1 MSKRANESS
10 LEFIVKKLRKLE
22 KEVKRSR
29 QEKRDSFT
37 LSSTSSSSQS
47 SESLSNSSRSATSQG
62 IIAIGEEA
70 TSIPMDHNDTIPLE
84 QPTPVENNEQ
94 NVVSDNVSGDP
105 IASSVHDEGAANAEI
120 LDILGAD
127 PSVAIEY
134 GPDINKDVAT
144 RFTHVATVGLNKDVR
159 KELLKKFLVPGNC
172 TNIAA
177 PQLNA
182 EIKATVSEQVVKRDK
197 AIEAR
202 QKQIAAGISSLGK
215 IISDQ
220 LCATEKNND
229 LIRDLMELGLK
240 ARNSQETKSFHIG
253 KYIWQEFK
261 LEGEGRDSQAA
272 DGPAAAS
279 PSACPAERAASREL
293 VARLHAATQAD
304 SPPID
309 PQWQHPNQHYPGC
322 RGLIR
327 TALLQRCVPVSAVE
341 IMMASWSSNTLKQY
355 NVYLKRWY
363 DFCTENS
370 VNIYEPSIPI
380 VIEFLTQIFNNGGQY
395 RTINSYRAALSL
407 IVGNMS
413 DDDRITRFC
422 KGVYKLRPPLP
433 RYNTTWDT
441 NIVLN
446 HLGSLAPNDSLTLEQ
461 LSKKCTTLLAL
472 VTAHRVQ
479 TLSKIKTDQVIIS
492 NDQIMIRITDLIK
505 TSRAGTRQPIL
516 YLPFFKERSE
526 ICPAETLIVYMD
538 RTKNLR
544 NSDKLFISV
553 RKPHNCVSPQTL
565 SRWIKI
571 VELTSLCFRPTV
583 PDTPQHPW
591 RLSLAS
597 I

>member
-229 LIRDLMELGLK
+229 LIRDLMEVSRILCDIQHSESEARRSFALYSVKRELKDQLSATKIDKFLFGSNLPETIKTAKAVSKSSSDLKPEIPKKPKASTSANTSGKNLNWK
-240 ARNSQETKSFHIG
+240 AR
-253 KYIWQEFK
+253 
-261 LEGEGRDSQAA
+261 
-272 DGPAAAS
+272 
-279 PSACPAERAASREL
+279 
-293 VARLHAATQAD
+293 AAT
-304 SPPID
+304 
-309 PQWQHPNQHYPGC
+309 
-322 RGLIR
+322 R
-327 TALLQRCVPVSAVE
+327 
-341 IMMASWSSNTLKQY
+341 
-355 NVYLKRWY
+355 
-363 DFCTENS
+363 
-370 VNIYEPSIPI
+370 
-380 VIEFLTQIFNNGGQY
+380 
-395 RTINSYRAALSL
+395 
-407 IVGNMS
+407 
-413 DDDRITRFC
+413 
-422 KGVYKLRPPLP
+422 
-433 RYNTTWDT
+433 
-441 NIVLN
+441 
-446 HLGSLAPNDSLTLEQ
+446 
-461 LSKKCTTLLAL
+461 
-472 VTAHRVQ
+472 
-479 TLSKIKTDQVIIS
+479 
-492 NDQIMIRITDLIK
+492 
-505 TSRAGTRQPIL
+505 RQPTG
-516 YLPFFKERSE
+516 PPPRHHP
-526 ICPAETLIVYMD
+526 PAQLNVPP
-538 RTKNLR
+538 RG
-544 NSDKLFISV
+544 NSSQGYTQRPK
-553 RKPHNCVSPQTL
+553 QT
-565 SRWIKI
+565 R
-571 VELTSLCFRPTV
+571 R
-583 PDTPQHPW
+583 Q
-591 RLSLAS
+591 
-597 I
+597 